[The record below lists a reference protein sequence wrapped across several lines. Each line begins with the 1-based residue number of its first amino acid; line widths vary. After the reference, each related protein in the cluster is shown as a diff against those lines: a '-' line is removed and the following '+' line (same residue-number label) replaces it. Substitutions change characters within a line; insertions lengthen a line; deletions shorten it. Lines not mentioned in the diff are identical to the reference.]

1 MRVMKFGGTSVGDA
15 ACFQR
20 VADLIAIHRAA
31 DPRLAVVVSA
41 MAGVTDAL
49 IRISRQAA
57 QGDPSWSQGWAAL
70 RDRHR
75 ETIRALALP
84 EEEILIAE
92 LNDGFERVR
101 DILQAVAALREL
113 SPATAD
119 LLAGMGERWS
129 ARILAAL
136 LRSRG
141 IPAQAID
148 ADAFLI
154 TDDRF
159 GEASPDLEQTRARA
173 RALLFPLLDQRVVPV
188 VTGFIGAT
196 AEGRPTTLGR
206 GGSDFSATILGYALD
221 ATEVWIW
228 TDVDG
233 VMSADPKIVPQA
245 RTIPEL
251 SYVEAA
257 EMAYF
262 GAKVLHPRTLLP
274 CIDRRIP
281 VRILNTFNPQHPGTR
296 IVPEPRGNG
305 QVKAVTLIK
314 NMSLITIEGRGMLG
328 VPGVAARAFATVAEL
343 GVSILMISQSSSEQ
357 NICFVIPTASAA
369 QVVRALRKAFER
381 EIARRDVEDIWAMDR
396 VAIIAVVGAGLRTT
410 PGIAARVF
418 NALGNGRINVLS
430 IAQGSS
436 EYNLSLVVAESDA
449 EEAVRRIHAA
459 FYGPDSQNPPTS

>member
-15 ACFQR
+15 ARFQR
-20 VADLIAIHRAA
+20 VAELIALHRAS
-31 DPRLAVVVSA
+31 DPQLVVVVSA

-49 IRISRQAA
+49 IRMSHQAA
-57 QGDPSWSQGWAAL
+57 RGEPDWIPELTAV
-70 RDRHR
+70 RDRHQD
-75 ETIRALALP
+75 TVRALALP
-84 EEEILIAE
+84 EEEARALEAE
-92 LNDGFERVR
+92 LQEGFERVETVLR
-101 DILQAVAALREL
+101 AVAALKEL
-113 SPATAD
+113 SPSTAD

-129 ARILAAL
+129 ARILAAV
-136 LRSRG
+136 LRARG
-141 IPAQAID
+141 IPSRAID
-148 ADAFLI
+148 ADTFLV

-173 RALLFPLLDQRVVPV
+173 RALLFPLLEQRILPV

-196 AEGRPTTLGR
+196 PEGRPTTLGR

-221 ATEVWIW
+221 AEAVWIW

-233 VMSADPKIVPQA
+233 VMSADPKIVPNA

-251 SYVEAA
+251 SYIEAA

-281 VRILNTFNPQHPGTR
+281 VRILNTMNPQHPGTW

-305 QVKAVTLIK
+305 RVKAVTLIK
-314 NMSLITIEGRGMLG
+314 NLSLVTVEGRGMLG
-328 VPGVAARAFATVAEL
+328 VPGVAARTFATVAEL

-357 NICFVIPTASAA
+357 NICFVIPSPAAA

-381 EIARRDVEDIWAMDR
+381 EMARRDIEDIWAMDR
-396 VAIIAVVGAGLRTT
+396 VAVIAVVGAGLRAT

-436 EYNLSLVVAESDA
+436 EYNLSLVVAESEA

-459 FYGPDSQNPPTS
+459 FYE

>member
-15 ACFQR
+15 ARLQH
-20 VADLIAIHRAA
+20 VADLIARHRAL
-31 DPRLAVVVSA
+31 DPRLVVVVSA

-49 IRISRQAA
+49 IRMSHQAA
-57 QGDPSWSQGWAAL
+57 AGSTDWVPALAAL
-70 RDRHR
+70 QDRHLD
-75 ETIRALALP
+75 TVRALMLP
-84 EEEILIAE
+84 EEEAQALETEFRESFARLE
-92 LNDGFERVR
+92 TV
-101 DILQAVAALREL
+101 LQAVAALKEL
-113 SPATAD
+113 SPSTAD
-119 LLAGMGERWS
+119 LVAGMGERWS
-129 ARILAAL
+129 ARLLAAA
-136 LRSRG
+136 LRAQG
-141 IPAQAID
+141 IPARAID
-148 ADAFLI
+148 ADTFLI

-173 RALLFPLLDQRVVPV
+173 RALLLPLLEQGILPV

-196 AEGRPTTLGR
+196 PQGRPTTLGR

-221 ATEVWIW
+221 AEAVWIW

-233 VMSADPKIVPQA
+233 VMSADPKIVPSA

-251 SYVEAA
+251 SYIEAA

-281 VRILNTFNPQHPGTR
+281 VRILNTMNPQHPGTW

-314 NMSLITIEGRGMLG
+314 GLSLITVEGRGMLG
-328 VPGVAARAFATVAEL
+328 VPGVAARTFATVAEL
-343 GVSILMISQSSSEQ
+343 GISILMISQSSSEQ
-357 NICFVIPTASAA
+357 NICFVIPSSAA
-369 QVVRALRKAFER
+369 DRVVRALRRAFER
-381 EIARRDVEDIWAMDR
+381 EMARRDIEDIWAMDH
-396 VAIIAVVGAGLRTT
+396 VAVIAVVGAGLRAT

-418 NALGNGRINVLS
+418 NALGSSRINVLS

-436 EYNLSLVVAESDA
+436 EYNLSLVVAESEA

-459 FYGPDSQNPPTS
+459 FYDHP

>member
-15 ACFQR
+15 ARFQR
-20 VADLIAIHRAA
+20 VADLIALHRAS
-31 DPRLAVVVSA
+31 DPQLAVVVSA

-49 IRISRQAA
+49 IRMSHLAA
-57 QGDPSWSQGWAAL
+57 RGEPDWIPALAAL
-70 RDRHR
+70 RNRHQDTVQALSLPG
-75 ETIRALALP
+75 EEARALEVDLQ
-84 EEEILIAE
+84 E
-92 LNDGFERVR
+92 GFERVETV
-101 DILQAVAALREL
+101 LQAVAALREL
-113 SPATAD
+113 SPSTAD
-119 LLAGMGERWS
+119 LVAGMGERWS
-129 ARILAAL
+129 ARILAAV
-136 LRSRG
+136 LRARG
-141 IPAQAID
+141 IPARAVD
-148 ADAFLI
+148 ADAFLV

-159 GEASPDLEQTRARA
+159 GEASPDLEQTRVRA
-173 RALLFPLLDQRVVPV
+173 RAHLLPLLEQGVLPV

-196 AEGRPTTLGR
+196 PEGRPTTLGR

-221 ATEVWIW
+221 AEEVWIW

-233 VMSADPKIVPQA
+233 VMSADPKIVPGA
-245 RTIPEL
+245 HTIPEL
-251 SYVEAA
+251 SYIEAA

-281 VRILNTFNPQHPGTR
+281 VRILNTMNPQHPGTW

-314 NMSLITIEGRGMLG
+314 NLSLITVEGRGMLG
-328 VPGVAARAFATVAEL
+328 VPGVAARTFAAVAEL

-357 NICFVIPTASAA
+357 NICFVIPSPAAA

-381 EIARRDVEDIWAMDR
+381 EMARRDIEDIWAMDR
-396 VAIIAVVGAGLRTT
+396 VAVIAVVGAGLRAT

-418 NALGNGRINVLS
+418 NALGNGRINILS

-436 EYNLSLVVAESDA
+436 EYNLSLVVAESEA

-459 FYGPDSQNPPTS
+459 FYEQPAA

>member
-15 ACFQR
+15 ARFQR
-20 VADLIAIHRAA
+20 VTDLIALQRASE
-31 DPRLAVVVSA
+31 PRLVVVVSA

-49 IRISRQAA
+49 IQMSHQAA
-57 QGDPSWSQGWAAL
+57 RGEPGWIPALAAL
-70 RDRHR
+70 WDRHR

-84 EEEILIAE
+84 EEEAQALEAE
-92 LNDGFERVR
+92 LREGFERVETVLR
-101 DILQAVAALREL
+101 AVSALREL
-113 SPATAD
+113 SPSTAD

-129 ARILAAL
+129 ARILAAV
-136 LRSRG
+136 LRARG
-141 IPAQAID
+141 IPSRAID
-148 ADAFLI
+148 ADTFLI

-173 RALLFPLLDQRVVPV
+173 RELFFPLLEQGILPV

-196 AEGRPTTLGR
+196 PEGRPTTLGR

-221 ATEVWIW
+221 AEAVWIW

-233 VMSADPKIVPQA
+233 VMSADPKIVPNA

-251 SYVEAA
+251 SYIEAA

-281 VRILNTFNPQHPGTR
+281 VRILNTMNPQHPGTW
-296 IVPEPRGNG
+296 IVPEPQSNG
-305 QVKAVTLIK
+305 RVKAVTLIK
-314 NMSLITIEGRGMLG
+314 NLSLITVEGRGMLG
-328 VPGVAARAFATVAEL
+328 VPGVAARTFATVAEL

-357 NICFVIPTASAA
+357 NICFVIPSSAAA

-381 EIARRDVEDIWAMDR
+381 EMARRDIEDIWAMDR
-396 VAIIAVVGAGLRTT
+396 VAVIAVVGAGLRAT

-418 NALGNGRINVLS
+418 NALGDGRINILS

-436 EYNLSLVVAESDA
+436 EYNLSLVVAESEA

-459 FYGPDSQNPPTS
+459 FY

>member
-15 ACFQR
+15 ARLQH
-20 VADLIAIHRAA
+20 VADLIARHRAL
-31 DPRLAVVVSA
+31 DPRLVVVVSA

-49 IRISRQAA
+49 IRMSHQAA
-57 QGDPSWSQGWAAL
+57 AGSTDWVPALAAL
-70 RDRHR
+70 QDRHLD
-75 ETIRALALP
+75 TVRALMLP
-84 EEEILIAE
+84 EEEAQALETEFRESFARLE
-92 LNDGFERVR
+92 TV
-101 DILQAVAALREL
+101 LQAVAALKEL
-113 SPATAD
+113 SPSTAD
-119 LLAGMGERWS
+119 LVAGMGERWS
-129 ARILAAL
+129 ARLLAAA
-136 LRSRG
+136 LRAQG
-141 IPAQAID
+141 IPARAID
-148 ADAFLI
+148 ADTFLI

-173 RALLFPLLDQRVVPV
+173 RALLLPLLEQGILPV

-196 AEGRPTTLGR
+196 LQGRPTTLGR

-221 ATEVWIW
+221 AEAVWIW

-233 VMSADPKIVPQA
+233 VMSADPKIVPSA

-251 SYVEAA
+251 SYIEAA

-281 VRILNTFNPQHPGTR
+281 VRILNTMNPQHPGTW

-314 NMSLITIEGRGMLG
+314 GLSLITVEGRGMLG
-328 VPGVAARAFATVAEL
+328 VPGVAARTFATVAEL
-343 GVSILMISQSSSEQ
+343 GISILMISQSSSEQ
-357 NICFVIPTASAA
+357 NICFVIPSSAA
-369 QVVRALRKAFER
+369 DRVVRALRRAFER
-381 EIARRDVEDIWAMDR
+381 EMARRDIEDIWAMDH
-396 VAIIAVVGAGLRTT
+396 VAVIAVVGAGLRAT

-418 NALGNGRINVLS
+418 NALGSSRINVLS

-436 EYNLSLVVAESDA
+436 EYNLSLVVAESEA

-459 FYGPDSQNPPTS
+459 FYDHP

>member
-15 ACFQR
+15 AR
-20 VADLIAIHRAA
+20 LRHVADLIAHQRAA
-31 DPRLAVVVSA
+31 HPQLVVVVSA

-49 IRISRQAA
+49 IRMSQQAREGNPEWRQTLA
-57 QGDPSWSQGWAAL
+57 DL
-70 RDRHR
+70 RERHR
-75 ETIRALALP
+75 EAVDELGLP
-84 EEEILIAE
+84 EEEARALREELEQGFARAE
-92 LNDGFERVR
+92 QLA
-101 DILQAVAALREL
+101 QAVAALREL
-113 SPATAD
+113 SPSIAD

-129 ARILAAL
+129 ARMLAAV
-136 LRSRG
+136 LRAQG
-141 IPAQAID
+141 IPARAVD

-154 TDDRF
+154 TDDHF
-159 GEASPDLEQTRARA
+159 GEASPDLEETRTRARA
-173 RALLFPLLDQRVVPV
+173 ALLPLVEAGVVPV

-196 AEGRPTTLGR
+196 REGRPTTLGR

-221 ATEVWIW
+221 AESVWIW
-228 TDVDG
+228 TDVNG
-233 VMSADPKIVPQA
+233 VMSTDPKIVPEA

-251 SYVEAA
+251 SYIEAA

-281 VRILNTFNPQHPGTR
+281 VRILNTFHPQHPGTW

-314 NMSLITIEGRGMLG
+314 NMSLITVEGRGMLG
-328 VPGVAARAFATVAEL
+328 VPGVAARAFAAVAEL

-357 NICFVIPTASAA
+357 NICFVIPSPAA
-369 QVVRALRKAFER
+369 ARVVRALRAAFER
-381 EIARRDVEDIWAMDR
+381 EMARRDIEDIWAMDR
-396 VAIIAVVGAGLRTT
+396 VAIIAVVGAGLRAT

-459 FYGPDSQNPPTS
+459 FYT